1 MIPLIAL
8 IIASYTV
15 IRLLEIAINKESSL
29 FIKISSYTSIVV
41 TVLCIIEIMTSG
53 TRMTTQF

>member
-29 FIKISSYTSIVV
+29 FIKISSYASIFV

-53 TRMTTQF
+53 TRMPTQF